1 MQDINNWS
9 RLRTRCSSRKKKN
22 VGDVSSAVSSD
33 EENVIDYSSDE
44 VEDDV
49 QDNEQSRKLA
59 EQKAIWSSP
68 GITYT
73 LIIKILC
80 VYNKLN

>member
-1 MQDINNWS
+1 MDQQS
-9 RLRTRCSSRKKKN
+9 
-22 VGDVSSAVSSD
+22 DVVQGRRQMLGMSVVLSV
-33 EENVIDYSSDE
+33 VMRRMFLTIE

-49 QDNEQSRKLA
+49 QDNEKSRKPV
-59 EQKAIWSSP
+59 EEKAIWSSP
-68 GITYT
+68 GITYR